1 MLLKYV
7 LAIVACFAP
16 QMSQAKPEI
25 GKPAPD
31 FEGKDQD
38 GKSYKLKDFAG
49 KILVLEWTSTTCPF
63 TLGHYEAKTM
73 VTTAALFKD
82 KPVVWL
88 AVDSSYFANEK
99 ETKDWAGRWS
109 VPYKTVLDPDG
120 KIGKTYGALSTP
132 HMFVIDQKGVLRY
145 DGAID
150 DDVADTKR
158 FKTNFVYDG
167 VKALLD
173 KKEIKV
179 TSTQP
184 YGCTIKYKQ
193 GS

>member
-1 MLLKYV
+1 MIFKYALAAFV
-7 LAIVACFAP
+7 LFAP
-16 QMSQAKPEI
+16 QISHAKPEI

-38 GKSYKLKDFAG
+38 GKVYKLKDLAG
-49 KILVLEWTSTTCPF
+49 KIVVLEWTSTKCPF
-63 TLGHYEAKTM
+63 VLGHYEAKTM
-73 VTTAALFKD
+73 TTTAGLFKE

-88 AVDSSYFANEK
+88 AMDSSYFANEK
-99 ETKDWAGRWS
+99 ETKDWGGRWS
-109 VPYKTVLDPDG
+109 VTYKTVLDPEG

-158 FKTNFVYDG
+158 FKTNYVYDA
-167 VKALLD
+167 VKALLEN
-173 KKEIKV
+173 KEVKV
-179 TSTQP
+179 SSTQP
-184 YGCTIKYKQ
+184 YGCTIKYKP